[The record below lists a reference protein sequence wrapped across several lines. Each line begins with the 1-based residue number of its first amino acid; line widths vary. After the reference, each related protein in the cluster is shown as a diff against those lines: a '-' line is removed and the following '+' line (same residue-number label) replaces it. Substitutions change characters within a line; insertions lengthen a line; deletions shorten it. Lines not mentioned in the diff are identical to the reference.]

1 MKPRSTLC
9 GKQLQ
14 SWGSGSE
21 SEPTVDCKKHL
32 KTSYSLKNHG
42 VDEEVNMMFDM
53 GAETMNLPVETK
65 MEFEQGDEGMS
76 FGYVVFQMSD
86 FLLI

>member
-1 MKPRSTLC
+1 
-9 GKQLQ
+9 
-14 SWGSGSE
+14 
-21 SEPTVDCKKHL
+21 
-32 KTSYSLKNHG
+32 
-42 VDEEVNMMFDM
+42 MMFDM